1 MSWSRCWAS
10 CPNGHLGVSDG
21 DPPKILQRNPNSIPT
36 HHNSLQIS
44 RVSSSPFTA
53 ELPFQHRP
61 KRPGLS
67 AGGSCEEA
75 GSSAVLNAPIG
86 RFEDFPPPR
95 RSSFQ
100 EHGAPRSPSKLVV
113 GGGASRQRSCA
124 PPSTSTS
131 LPLGVDD
138 PSSSYAEV
146 LRRGLRPPLPS
157 RMSSCSPA
165 ASSRRRKV
173 RFHSYTAV
181 TSFQIG
187 SPHVSWALASCGPLL
202 GSFSP
207 TSSQVSFQQ
216 LMPRRAFPIPDLP
229 HNLPPDSLTSLAAE
243 KGSSAVLP
251 TASTAEDLVCSQQS
265 HQCQE
270 FPAQGVPS
278 ETPWLEVRR
287 KEWWRRE
294 RNSLITQPPS
304 ATSGAD
310 VGVREEAV
318 DDDWFRDDGRE
329 FKAGTAEPAG
339 LVGGVR
345 AEHWQRNWSKQPA
358 SSVKGHYQ
366 QQQHSSSLL
375 PSKRHCSGLAAAVP
389 ALVVCSILLP
399 LVFSASTVPV
409 RMPCRR
415 ISKFQCALLSL
426 QCLLLCSC
434 RPWFGGA
441 LPHRHQLRKIL
452 LLPPSL

>member
-1 MSWSRCWAS
+1 MFSKKKFDLVRSLHLALRTPTSAKTSLNQALMEYLHPQNLSLSHHSPRIWMRNVARRRACCCRDDCLCMLTIKSPMAWSHCWAS
-10 CPNGHLGVSDG
+10 CPNGHLGDSDG

-287 KEWWRRE
+287 KECGGEE
-294 RNSLITQPPS
+294 RGIVLSPNHPPLP
-304 ATSGAD
+304 A
-310 VGVREEAV
+310 VR
-318 DDDWFRDDGRE
+318 
-329 FKAGTAEPAG
+329 T
-339 LVGGVR
+339 
-345 AEHWQRNWSKQPA
+345 
-358 SSVKGHYQ
+358 
-366 QQQHSSSLL
+366 
-375 PSKRHCSGLAAAVP
+375 
-389 ALVVCSILLP
+389 
-399 LVFSASTVPV
+399 
-409 RMPCRR
+409 
-415 ISKFQCALLSL
+415 
-426 QCLLLCSC
+426 
-434 RPWFGGA
+434 
-441 LPHRHQLRKIL
+441 
-452 LLPPSL
+452 